1 MHMVSPVI
9 RRVFWALLGLLLV
22 GVGALVAVLAQGD
35 ALEKAVLGQIS
46 NSLLTRGHITAIDLN
61 VWDEFPLVSL
71 SLADVW
77 VAGSGTG
84 GPGAGAFS
92 GDTLI
97 RAERIGLTLNALSLL
112 TERPRVEAL
121 TLEGATFVL
130 AERADG
136 AWNTAVWRES
146 GDTAAVAFAVDEV
159 RLRDVRLQVGEVP
172 VYIAAAACSGEL
184 GAAGLQ
190 AGIRAELE
198 VQGVPLEAAT
208 RLVQAG
214 EVWQFDG
221 LEVRAWGAEA
231 RGTMGVSGEGVQLD
245 LAYESLRIHR
255 LQDAGILPK
264 TTDWASRAPLR
275 GKIEWDGTTWKGHAK
290 CAQAPLNLPR
300 GLAPWLDGA
309 PALPFEATC
318 TATCWFRSDP
328 DGLRLDVPRLQLD
341 APGLTSEGELTWS
354 GTNLEWEG
362 RLEATPVALAAF
374 PPLPYLTWEGGQ
386 AEATLTLH
394 ASNRGWGATGT
405 YALVSTSGIFGDADF
420 QLDAEG
426 SLDADRLLVARA
438 TGAIADFQFDAN
450 GSIESPF
457 NPQPLRGA
465 WDVRIPHFTIQ
476 SDGPT
481 APWWTDLELPPGSD
495 VHVKLALDTLR
506 WEGNRW
512 TNIQGEGK
520 LMPQRLVASG
530 QLAAYSGAVVWDAEA
545 TWSSA
550 GARADLTYTATS
562 LDVRQLFFEMAD
574 FGQTTL
580 RSAHITGLLDGD
592 GQAEILWQANGA
604 LDWSAFRWRGDQTL
618 REGTLED
625 VEALEAIPDYL
636 ADHRIIAPLLN
647 PTDLREKLRSIALQ
661 PLSTP
666 AMIVSENFILPFA
679 KIQTSD
685 LHVTVE
691 GSQFLTGEMDYSVGI
706 AIREFSQ
713 MLEDDIGDI
722 MDDGLGNHL
731 FINILGTPDDV
742 EFTWDREAQREHRRR
757 NLSQERD
764 KLKGLWKNGKSY
776 KVTH

>member
-1 MHMVSPVI
+1 MRMIRPAI
-9 RRVFWALLGLLLV
+9 RRVFWGLLGLLLL

-71 SLADVW
+71 SLEDVW

-208 RLVQAG
+208 QLVQAG
-214 EVWQFDG
+214 EVWRFDG

-231 RGTMGVSGEGVQLD
+231 RGVLEVSGEGMQLD

-264 TTDWASRAPLR
+264 STDWASRAPLR

-290 CAQAPLNLPR
+290 CAQAPIALPR

-309 PALPFEATC
+309 PALPIEATC
-318 TATCWFRSDP
+318 TGTCWFRSDP
-328 DGLRLDVPRLQLD
+328 TGLRLDVPQLQLGG
-341 APGLTSEGELTWS
+341 PGFTSEGELTWS
-354 GTNLEWEG
+354 GTNLQWEG
-362 RLEATPVALAAF
+362 RLEATPVALLAL
-374 PPLPYLTWEGGQ
+374 PPQSDLTWHDGR
-386 AEATLTLH
+386 AEATLTVH
-394 ASNRGWGATGT
+394 FNDRGWGATGIF
-405 YALVSTSGIFGDADF
+405 ALDGMRGTVGEAAY
-420 QLDAEG
+420 QLQAQG
-426 SLDADRLLVARA
+426 TLNSDRLIVASA
-438 TGAIADFQFDAN
+438 SGAIDAFQFEAN
-450 GSIESPF
+450 GSIDTPF
-457 NPQPLRGA
+457 NPLPLSGV
-465 WDVRIPHFTIQ
+465 WDVHIPHYTVQ
-476 SDGPT
+476 SDAAS
-481 APWWTDLELPPGSD
+481 APWWADLDLPPGSD
-495 VHVKLALDTLR
+495 MAVHLAVDTLR

-512 TNIQGEGK
+512 TQLVGDARV
-520 LMPQRLVASG
+520 MPQRLVASG
-530 QLAAYSGAVVWDAEA
+530 RLAAYRGAVVWDAEA
-545 TWSSA
+545 TWSPT
-550 GARADLTYTATS
+550 GARADLAYTATS
-562 LDVRQLFFEMAD
+562 LDVRQMFSEMAD

-580 RSAHITGLLDGD
+580 RSEHISGLLDGT
-592 GQAEILWQANGA
+592 GQAEVLWLADGSFDWPA
-604 LDWSAFRWRGDQTL
+604 LRWRGDQTL
-618 REGTLED
+618 REGSLEG

-636 ADHRIIAPLLN
+636 SEHRMIAPLIN
-647 PTDLREKLRSIALQ
+647 PSDLREKLRSITLQ
-661 PLSTP
+661 PISTPAVFVSEMFTLPLST
-666 AMIVSENFILPFA
+666 
-679 KIQTSD
+679 IQTSD
-685 LHVTVE
+685 LHVTIE
-691 GSQFLTGEMDYSVGI
+691 GSQFRTGEMDYSVGI
-706 AIREFSQ
+706 ALREFSQ
-713 MLEDDIGDI
+713 MLEDDIGEI

-731 FINILGTPDDV
+731 FINALGTPDEV
-742 EFTWDREAQREHRRR
+742 EFTWDREAQRNHRRR
-757 NLSQERD
+757 NLSQERE
-764 KLKGLWKNGKSY
+764 KLKALWRRDQTYN
-776 KVTH
+776 